1 MTRHYR
7 RATRVA
13 RFLRFP
19 RDKPNNPGFAVKR
32 VLQLS
37 ARRGAAIAA
46 LSTVSLLA
54 GAAPGRPRT
63 EQRAPEAGRIEGTAS
78 IAKVLT
84 AKHSRIRVYD
94 EPGTPP
100 PRPAPD
106 SNPLADVVVYLQ
118 SAPGLRGAASPPT
131 HPSPSLHQRDEMFA
145 PHVLPILLGS
155 TVEFPNDDPLF
166 HDVFSLSSA
175 RSFDL
180 QRYPQGTSRAVTFN
194 KAGVVEVF
202 CHIHADMSAYIIVL
216 DNPFFVVP
224 DPQGHF
230 ALDGVP
236 PGDYRLV
243 AWYERSHP
251 VTMPIHVDAGRTSL
265 RDVRIPIPAS

>member
-1 MTRHYR
+1 M
-7 RATRVA
+7 
-13 RFLRFP
+13 
-19 RDKPNNPGFAVKR
+19 KR

-37 ARRGAAIAA
+37 GRRGAAIAA
-46 LSTVSLLA
+46 LSTACLLT
-54 GAAPGRPRT
+54 GAAPGRPRAA
-63 EQRAPEAGRIEGTAS
+63 ERRLEAGRIEGTAS

-100 PRPAPD
+100 PRPTPD
-106 SNPLADVVVYLQ
+106 ANPLANVVIYLD
-118 SAPGLRGAASPPT
+118 APGLRGAPSSPT
-131 HPSPSLHQRDEMFA
+131 HTAPSLHQRDEMFA
-145 PHVLPILLGS
+145 PHVLPVLAGS

-166 HDVFSLSSA
+166 HDVFSLSSTK
-175 RSFDL
+175 SFDL

-194 KAGVVEVF
+194 KPGVVEVF

-224 DPQGHF
+224 DSLGHF
-230 ALDGVP
+230 VLDGVP

-243 AWYERSHP
+243 AWYE
-251 VTMPIHVDAGRTSL
+251 
-265 RDVRIPIPAS
+265 